1 MKLLLPFFLFLHM
14 SFLCSSKNINECNKL
29 WGMNN
34 EINGVTVSNIGIYMC
49 IDDPLN
55 IYSSINPPSN
65 NILLTDKQLNIQNF
79 NETIQRKI
87 NNTFNFSNITT
98 TKPPNTTTTEPPTT
112 TTTTESPT
120 TTTAEPPTTTTT
132 EPPTTTT
139 TEPPTTTTTT
149 KSPTIVITT
158 PPPSTPTNYY
168 ETNPSNIT
176 EDPSPNKIDDDVPLI
191 VTLTTLSVVLCLLF
205 CIRCNPLIYEFCK
218 RKCKKLTEKK
228 TLQRKV
234 TPPNFKIQENP
245 KTRKISPIKIPPK
258 YHAIDMPPQVIT
270 PKRKVSLGFNTM
282 GAQNDWYRDTFKTEL
297 SEFKDVESSP
307 GPPPA
312 PKLPTPKA
320 SIPTLRA
327 NLEDLGN
334 NEQKNRQLNRKMDNI
349 IQEIEHTKQS
359 LYTNNNSNMQ
369 IREIGNVQQQI
380 HSIEKRKK
388 EKTDFRNVRL
398 NSWTTPRQKGNPQGI
413 IDLK

>member
-49 IDDPLN
+49 VDDPLN

-98 TKPPNTTTTEPPTT
+98 TEPPT
-112 TTTTESPT
+112 
-120 TTTAEPPTTTTT
+120 TTTTT

-149 KSPTIVITT
+149 EPPTTTTTEPPTIVITT
-158 PPPSTPTNYY
+158 PLPPTPTNYY

-176 EDPSPNKIDDDVPLI
+176 EDPSPNKTDDDVPLI

-234 TPPNFKIQENP
+234 TPPTNFKIQENP

-258 YHAIDMPPQVIT
+258 HHAIDMPPQVIT

-282 GAQNDWYRDTFKTEL
+282 GAQNDWYRETFKTEL

-327 NLEDLGN
+327 NLEDLGK

-388 EKTDFRNVRL
+388 AKTDFRNVRL
-398 NSWTTPRQKGNPQGI
+398 NSWTTPRQKGNPPGNY
-413 IDLK
+413 

>member
-98 TKPPNTTTTEPPTT
+98 TEPPT

-120 TTTAEPPTTTTT
+120 TTTTTEPPTTTTTT

-139 TEPPTTTTTT
+139 TEPPT
-149 KSPTIVITT
+149 IVITT
-158 PPPSTPTNYY
+158 PLPPTPTNYY

-176 EDPSPNKIDDDVPLI
+176 EDPSPIKTDNDDVPLI

-234 TPPNFKIQENP
+234 TPPTNFKIQENP

-258 YHAIDMPPQVIT
+258 HHAIDMPPQVIT

-282 GAQNDWYRDTFKTEL
+282 GAQNDWYRETFKTEL

-327 NLEDLGN
+327 NLEDLGK

-349 IQEIEHTKQS
+349 IQDIEHTKQS

-388 EKTDFRNVRL
+388 AKVDFRNVRL
-398 NSWTTPRQKGNPQGI
+398 NSWTTPRQKGNPPGNY
-413 IDLK
+413 

>member
-98 TKPPNTTTTEPPTT
+98 T
-112 TTTTESPT
+112 
-120 TTTAEPPTTTTT
+120 

-149 KSPTIVITT
+149 EPPTTTTTTEPPTTTTEPPTIVITT
-158 PPPSTPTNYY
+158 PPPPTPTNYY

-176 EDPSPNKIDDDVPLI
+176 EDPSPNKTDDDVPLI

-234 TPPNFKIQENP
+234 TPPTNFKIQENP

-258 YHAIDMPPQVIT
+258 HHAIDMPPQVIT

-282 GAQNDWYRDTFKTEL
+282 GAQNDWYRETFKTEL

-327 NLEDLGN
+327 NLEDLGK

-388 EKTDFRNVRL
+388 AKVDFRNVRL
-398 NSWTTPRQKGNPQGI
+398 NSWTTPRQKGNPPGNY
-413 IDLK
+413 